1 MRAHHFMESDYN
13 EDLRSEI
20 ITLLTAVSAEGV
32 DEIDTQNLLNDLEAQ
47 GYAIDQQSLMDML
60 GELDVVSMATG
71 DKITIATSDAD
82 VMVGQ
87 DAKDVEQDQVDNMA
101 TKQATKDL
109 GEAEMNGQFEHG
121 DDVIDDQGR
130 TGEVH
135 GSVKNGKVQVD
146 FYNSGREII
155 DVDRLSYND
164 YANSDEE
171 EHDMRRAMG
180 DDDYDRMH
188 GDLGYNDDDGD
199 SYYESV
205 NRMRKLAGLCEQE
218 KPYDPAEQF
227 KDIGDAELM
236 AMKNYGLGKQRE
248 HARAEI
254 ERRKNQP
261 WRWDTGKRK

>member
-1 MRAHHFMESDYN
+1 
-13 EDLRSEI
+13 
-20 ITLLTAVSAEGV
+20 
-32 DEIDTQNLLNDLEAQ
+32 
-47 GYAIDQQSLMDML
+47 
-60 GELDVVSMATG
+60 
-71 DKITIATSDAD
+71 
-82 VMVGQ
+82 
-87 DAKDVEQDQVDNMA
+87 
-101 TKQATKDL
+101 
-109 GEAEMNGQFEHG
+109 
-121 DDVIDDQGR
+121 
-130 TGEVH
+130 
-135 GSVKNGKVQVD
+135 
-146 FYNSGREII
+146 
-155 DVDRLSYND
+155 
-164 YANSDEE
+164 
-171 EHDMRRAMG
+171 
-180 DDDYDRMH
+180 MH